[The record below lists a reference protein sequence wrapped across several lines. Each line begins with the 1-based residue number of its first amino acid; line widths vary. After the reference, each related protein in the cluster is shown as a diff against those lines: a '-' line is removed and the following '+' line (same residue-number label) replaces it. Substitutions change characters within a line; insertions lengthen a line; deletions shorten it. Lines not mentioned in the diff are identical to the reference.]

1 MFPQLFRT
9 KSIEQLVRE
18 ADRPEHRLQR
28 VLGPWSMAALGIG
41 AIIGTG
47 IYILAGTAAAGET
60 FEVESWLK
68 APLLDLL
75 LHGSDATGLTGRP
88 GAGPAVAVS
97 FVLVALVCVLA
108 AFCYAELSSAI
119 PIAGSAYTYTYATL
133 GELAAW
139 IMGWNLI
146 LEYAVSNMAVAV
158 GFSAYF
164 DSLLR
169 SLGITLPRTL
179 MEPTFFGGEPTGAYF
194 NLPCSLVILFLTVL
208 LVTGI
213 RESSRAN
220 TIMVFVKIAALLV
233 FVFAA
238 MPHVEVEHWRPFFP
252 NGWQGVLAGGSLV
265 FFTYIGFDSVAT
277 AAEECKNPQRDLP
290 FGILMSLAA
299 CAVLYVAVALVL
311 TGIQPWET
319 LANAAPVAQALEA
332 IGLGNVQR
340 WVTVGALTG
349 MVSSLLVFQLG
360 LTRIGF
366 AMSRDRLLP
375 AAFSKVHP
383 RYRTPHISTWTAG
396 LLVGIPAGLF
406 DIGTLAE
413 IANIGTL
420 FAFVMVSAAVLILRR
435 TQPEL
440 KRGFRVPW
448 SPWLPL
454 LSLLACLILM
464 AGLPVETWLQFFVW
478 IGIGLAVYFLYSGR
492 RSPLGQGKENGASA
506 SNKGAVKGSK

>member
-18 ADRPEHRLQR
+18 ADQPEHRLQR

-75 LHGSDATGLTGRP
+75 LHGADATGLTGRP
-88 GAGPAVAVS
+88 GAGPGVSVS
-97 FVLVALVCVLA
+97 FVLVAFVCALA
-108 AFCYAELSSAI
+108 AFCYAELASTI

-139 IMGWNLI
+139 IMGWDLI
-146 LEYAVSNMAVAV
+146 LEYAVSNMTVAV

-164 DSLLR
+164 DSLLQ
-169 SLGITLPRTL
+169 SLGIILPRAL
-179 MEPTFFGGEPTGAYF
+179 MEPAFIGGEATGAYF
-194 NLPCSLVILFLTVL
+194 NLPGFIIILLSTVL
-208 LVTGI
+208 LFAGI

-220 TIMVFVKIAALLV
+220 TIMVFIKIAALLV
-233 FVFAA
+233 FIFAA
-238 MPHVEVEHWRPFFP
+238 MPHVDVDNWRPFFP
-252 NGWQGVLAGGSLV
+252 NGWQGVLTGGSIV

-277 AAEECKNPQRDLP
+277 AAEECKNPKRDVP
-290 FGILMSLAA
+290 FGILMSLGA
-299 CAVLYVAVALVL
+299 CAILYVAVALVL
-311 TGIQPWET
+311 TGVQPWEK
-319 LANAAPVAQALEA
+319 LANAAPVAQALDA
-332 IGLGNVQR
+332 IGLGNIQR
-340 WVTVGALTG
+340 LVTIGALTG
-349 MVSSLLVFQLG
+349 MASSILVFQLG
-360 LTRIGF
+360 LTRITF

-383 RYRTPHISTWTAG
+383 RRRTPHISTWAAG
-396 LLVGIPAGLF
+396 LVVGIPAGLF

-413 IANIGTL
+413 ISNIGTL
-420 FAFVMVSAAVLILRR
+420 FAFVMVSAAVLVLRR
-435 TQPEL
+435 TRPEL

-464 AGLPVETWLQFFVW
+464 AGLPVETWLQFLVW
-478 IGIGLAVYFLYSGR
+478 IAIGLAVYFLYSGR
-492 RSPLGQGKENGASA
+492 RSPLRQGQENGASD
-506 SNKGAVKGSK
+506 SKSKGQ